1 MWMKPRFL
9 VDSMLGSLARW
20 LRIGGYDTEYRRD
33 ADDDSLM
40 EEASRTGRVLLTRD
54 RVLVLRAKKR
64 GVETILVEGEG
75 DVEQL
80 GALAAALGLELDT
93 SNSRCPR
100 CNGSLTQVD
109 RDQVRDRVP
118 EASLEA
124 FDVFWV
130 CGSCGGVYW
139 RGSHWDQIA
148 STLEEAENLLRG
160 KDYKSL

>member
-1 MWMKPRFL
+1 MKPRFL

-20 LRIGGYDTEYRRD
+20 LRIGGYDAEYRRD
-33 ADDDSLM
+33 AEDESLM
-40 EEASRTGRVLLTRD
+40 EEASKTGRVLLTRD
-54 RVLVLRAKKR
+54 RALAVRARKR
-64 GVETILVEGEG
+64 GVEAFLVNGEG

-80 GALAAALGLELDT
+80 GEISAALGLELDP
-93 SNSRCPR
+93 SSSRCPR
-100 CNGSLTQVD
+100 CNGALTQVD
-109 RDQVRDRVP
+109 REKVRDRVP

-148 STLEEAENLLRG
+148 STISEADKLSGGDDSKRL
-160 KDYKSL
+160 

>member
-20 LRIGGYDTEYRRD
+20 LRIGGYDAEYRRD
-33 ADDDSLM
+33 AEDDSLM
-40 EEASRTGRVLLTRD
+40 EEASRTGRILLTRD

-64 GVETILVEGEG
+64 GVETILVEGAGE
-75 DVEQL
+75 VEQL
-80 GALAAALGLELDT
+80 GALAAALGLELDP
-93 SNSRCPR
+93 SNSRCPK
-100 CNGSLTQVD
+100 CNGSLTRVS
-109 RDQVRDRVP
+109 RDEVRDRVP

-124 FDVFWV
+124 FDIFWM

-148 STLEEAENLLRG
+148 STIEAADKLARG
-160 KDYKSL
+160 EDSKRL

>member
-1 MWMKPRFL
+1 MKHRFL

-20 LRIGGYDTEYRRD
+20 LRIGGYDAEYRRD
-33 ADDDSLM
+33 AEDDSLM
-40 EEASRTGRVLLTRD
+40 EEASSTGRILLTRD
-54 RVLVLRAKKR
+54 RVLTLRAKKR

-80 GALAAALGLELDT
+80 GALAAALGLELDP

-109 RDQVRDRVP
+109 RDHVCDRVP

-148 STLEEAENLLRG
+148 STLDEADKLRG
-160 KDYKSL
+160 GEESKRL

>member
-1 MWMKPRFL
+1 MKPRFL

>member
-1 MWMKPRFL
+1 MKPRFL

-20 LRIGGYDTEYRRD
+20 LRIGGYDAEYRRD
-33 ADDDSLM
+33 AEDDSLM
-40 EEASRTGRVLLTRD
+40 EEASRTGRILLTRD

-64 GVETILVEGEG
+64 GIETILVEGAGE
-75 DVEQL
+75 VEQL
-80 GALAAALGLELDT
+80 GALAAALGLELDP
-93 SNSRCPR
+93 SNSRCPK
-100 CNGSLTQVD
+100 CNGSLTRVS
-109 RDQVRDRVP
+109 RNEVRDRVP

-148 STLEEAENLLRG
+148 STIEEADKLSRG
-160 KDYKSL
+160 EDSKRL

>member
-1 MWMKPRFL
+1 MKHRFL

-20 LRIGGYDTEYRRD
+20 LRIGGYDAEYRRD
-33 ADDDSLM
+33 ADDDALL

-54 RVLVLRAKKR
+54 RVLALRAKKR

-75 DVEQL
+75 DVRQL
-80 GALAAALGLELDT
+80 GALAAALGLELDP
-93 SNSRCPR
+93 SNSRCPK
-100 CNGSLTQVD
+100 CNGSLTRVS
-109 RDQVRDRVP
+109 RNQVRDRVP

-130 CGSCGGVYW
+130 CDSCGGVYW

-148 STLEEAENLLRG
+148 STIEEANKLFGGE
-160 KDYKSL
+160 DSKSL

>member
-1 MWMKPRFL
+1 MKPRFL

-20 LRIGGYDTEYRRD
+20 LRIGGYDAEYRRD
-33 ADDDSLM
+33 AEDDSLM
-40 EEASRTGRVLLTRD
+40 EEASKTGRILLTRD

-75 DVEQL
+75 EVEQL
-80 GALAAALGLELDT
+80 GALAAALGLELDP
-93 SNSRCPR
+93 SNSRCPK
-100 CNGSLTQVD
+100 CNGSLTRVS
-109 RDQVRDRVP
+109 RDEVRDRVP

-124 FDVFWV
+124 FNVFWM

-148 STLEEAENLLRG
+148 STIEAADKLARG
-160 KDYKSL
+160 EDSKRL

>member
-1 MWMKPRFL
+1 MKPRFL

-20 LRIGGYDTEYRRD
+20 LRIGGYDAEYRRD
-33 ADDDSLM
+33 ADDNSLM
-40 EEASRTGRVLLTRD
+40 EEASRTGRILLTRD
-54 RVLVLRAKKR
+54 RVLALRAKKR

-80 GALAAALGLELDT
+80 GVLVAALGLELDP
-93 SNSRCPR
+93 SNSRCPK
-100 CNGSLTQVD
+100 CNGSLRLVS
-109 RDQVRDRVP
+109 RDEVRDRVP

-130 CGSCGGVYW
+130 CSSCGGVYW

-148 STLEEAENLLRG
+148 STIEEADKLSEGENSKRL
-160 KDYKSL
+160 

>member
-1 MWMKPRFL
+1 MKHRFL

-20 LRIGGYDTEYRRD
+20 LRISGYDAEYRRD

-54 RVLVLRAKKR
+54 RVLVLRAMKR
-64 GVETILVEGEG
+64 DIEAFLVNGED

-80 GALAAALGLELDT
+80 GELAAALGLKLDP
-93 SNSRCPR
+93 SSSRCPR

-118 EASLEA
+118 EASLKA

-139 RGSHWDQIA
+139 RGSHWDQIV
-148 STLEEAENLLRG
+148 STIEEADKLSGGDDSKRL
-160 KDYKSL
+160 

>member
-1 MWMKPRFL
+1 MKHRFL

-20 LRIGGYDTEYRRD
+20 LRIGGYDAEYRRD
-33 ADDDSLM
+33 AEDDSLM
-40 EEASRTGRVLLTRD
+40 EEASSTGRILLTRD
-54 RVLVLRAKKR
+54 RVLALRAKKR

-80 GALAAALGLELDT
+80 GALAAALGLELDP
-93 SNSRCPR
+93 SNSRCPK

-109 RDQVRDRVP
+109 RDQMRDRVP
-118 EASLEA
+118 EASLKA

-139 RGSHWDQIA
+139 RGSHWDQIV
-148 STLEEAENLLRG
+148 STIEEADKLRG
-160 KDYKSL
+160 GEDSKRL

>member
-1 MWMKPRFL
+1 MWMKPRVL

-20 LRIGGYDTEYRRD
+20 LRIGGYDAEYRRD

-40 EEASRTGRVLLTRD
+40 EEASKTGRVLLTRD
-54 RVLVLRAKKR
+54 M
-64 GVETILVEGEG
+64 VEGEG
-75 DVEQL
+75 DVEHL
-80 GALAAALGLELDT
+80 GALAAALGLELDP

-109 RDQVRDRVP
+109 KDQVRDRVP

-139 RGSHWDQIA
+139 RGSHWKQIA
-148 STLEEAENLLRG
+148 STLEEAKNLLRG

>member
-1 MWMKPRFL
+1 MKHRFL

-20 LRIGGYDTEYRRD
+20 LRIGGYDAEYRRD
-33 ADDDSLM
+33 ADDDSLI

-54 RVLVLRAKKR
+54 RVLAQRAKKR
-64 GVETILVEGEG
+64 GVETILVEVEG

-80 GALAAALGLELDT
+80 GALAATLELELDP
-93 SNSRCPR
+93 SNSRCPT
-100 CNGSLTQVD
+100 CNGSLTRVERD
-109 RDQVRDRVP
+109 RVRGRVP

-124 FDVFWV
+124 FDVFWE

-148 STLEEAENLLRG
+148 STIEKADRLRG
-160 KDYKSL
+160 GGDSKSL

>member
-1 MWMKPRFL
+1 MKPRFL

-20 LRIGGYDTEYRRD
+20 LRIGGYDAEYRRD
-33 ADDDSLM
+33 AEDESLM

-54 RVLVLRAKKR
+54 KVLAVRARKR
-64 GVETILVEGEG
+64 GVEAFLVNGEG

-80 GALAAALGLELDT
+80 GEISAALGLELDP
-93 SNSRCPR
+93 SSSRCPR
-100 CNGSLTQVD
+100 CNGALTQVD
-109 RDQVRDRVP
+109 REKVRDRVP

-148 STLEEAENLLRG
+148 STISEADKLSGGDDSKRL
-160 KDYKSL
+160 

>member
-1 MWMKPRFL
+1 MKHRFL

-20 LRIGGYDTEYRRD
+20 LRIGGYDAEYMRD
-33 ADDDSLM
+33 ADDDHLI

-54 RVLVLRAKKR
+54 RVLVLRARKR

-80 GALAAALGLELDT
+80 GALAADLGLELNP
-93 SNSRCPR
+93 SNSRCPM
-100 CNGSLTQVD
+100 CNGSLTRVD
-109 RDQVRDRVP
+109 RDQVQGRVP
-118 EASLEA
+118 EASFEA
-124 FDVFWV
+124 FDVFWE

-148 STLEEAENLLRG
+148 STIEEAENQRKG
-160 KDYKSL
+160 KDSKSL